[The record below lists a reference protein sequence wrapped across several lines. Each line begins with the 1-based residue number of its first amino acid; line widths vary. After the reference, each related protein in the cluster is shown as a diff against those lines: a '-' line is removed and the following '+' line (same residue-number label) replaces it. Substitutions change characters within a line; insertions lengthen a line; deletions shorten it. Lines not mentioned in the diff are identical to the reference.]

1 MRGRGHS
8 FTLSL
13 SKGELVERWGRKTN
27 MDLLDIARYLGALLL
42 VLGLIGFAG
51 LAARRFG
58 LPGLAKPASA
68 RRLKI
73 VESLMLSP
81 RQRLVLVR
89 RDDVEHLVMIS
100 PDGASVI
107 EASIAPLRA
116 EPPA

>member
-1 MRGRGHS
+1 
-8 FTLSL
+8 
-13 SKGELVERWGRKTN
+13 

-58 LPGLAKPASA
+58 LPGLARPAST

-73 VESLMLSP
+73 VETLMLSP
-81 RQRLVLVR
+81 RQRLVLLR
-89 RDDVEHLVMIS
+89 RDDIEHLVMIC

-107 EASIAPLRA
+107 EASIAAPPA

>member
-1 MRGRGHS
+1 
-8 FTLSL
+8 
-13 SKGELVERWGRKTN
+13 

-58 LPGLAKPASA
+58 LPGLAKPAST

-73 VESLMLSP
+73 VETLMISP
-81 RQRLVLVR
+81 RQRLILVR
-89 RDDVEHLVMIS
+89 RDNFEHLVMLS

-107 EASIAPLRA
+107 EASITPPPA

>member
-1 MRGRGHS
+1 
-8 FTLSL
+8 
-13 SKGELVERWGRKTN
+13 
-27 MDLLDIARYLGALLL
+27 MDLLDIGRYLGALLL

-58 LPGLAKPASA
+58 FPGLAKPASA

-73 VESLMLSP
+73 VESLMISP

-89 RDDVEHLVMIS
+89 RDNVEHLVMIC
-100 PDGASVI
+100 PDGAALI
-107 EASIAPLRA
+107 EASIAAPPA

>member
-1 MRGRGHS
+1 
-8 FTLSL
+8 
-13 SKGELVERWGRKTN
+13 

-73 VESLMLSP
+73 VESLMISP

-89 RDDVEHLVMIS
+89 RDDVEHLVMIC

-107 EASIAPLRA
+107 EASITAPVLPA
-116 EPPA
+116 EPLA

>member
-1 MRGRGHS
+1 M
-8 FTLSL
+8 
-13 SKGELVERWGRKTN
+13 E
-27 MDLLDIARYLGALLL
+27 LLDIARYLGALLL

-73 VESLMLSP
+73 VETLMISP
-81 RQRLVLVR
+81 RQRLVLLR
-89 RDDVEHLVMIS
+89 RDGVEHLVMIC

-107 EASIAPLRA
+107 EASIVPPA
-116 EPPA
+116 EPRA

>member
-1 MRGRGHS
+1 
-8 FTLSL
+8 
-13 SKGELVERWGRKTN
+13 

-58 LPGLAKPASA
+58 LPGLSKPASA

-73 VESLMLSP
+73 VETLMISP
-81 RQRLVLVR
+81 RQRLVLLR
-89 RDDVEHLVMIS
+89 RDGVEHLVMIS

-107 EASIAPLRA
+107 EASIAAPPA

>member
-1 MRGRGHS
+1 
-8 FTLSL
+8 
-13 SKGELVERWGRKTN
+13 

-58 LPGLAKPASA
+58 LPGLAKPAST

-73 VESLMLSP
+73 VETLMISP
-81 RQRLVLVR
+81 RQRLVLLR
-89 RDDVEHLVMIS
+89 RDDVEHLVMVC

-107 EASIAPLRA
+107 EASIAA
-116 EPPA
+116 PPSAPGIPQ